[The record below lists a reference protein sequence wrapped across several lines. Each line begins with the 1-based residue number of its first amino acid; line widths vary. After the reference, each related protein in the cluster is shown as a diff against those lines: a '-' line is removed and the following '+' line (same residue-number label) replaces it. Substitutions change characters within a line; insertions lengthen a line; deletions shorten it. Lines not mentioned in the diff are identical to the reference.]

1 MSPHLLSQSF
11 FFSPPPPSLSLLS
24 SPNMKCLI
32 FPAADSASLLSV
44 TSSPDFSAHPLLA
57 HPLFAHP
64 FQEENSSSRSHCAAI
79 SICPLVEHPSLSS
92 PCARSIVFLP
102 LHCLSPLGRHKSVWS
117 LSPLSSLFRVPRWQP
132 GGGSSLGVESEAVA
146 HGRWESIKKKNKTS
160 GRKNTARSACLVQLG
175 MCS

>member
-1 MSPHLLSQSF
+1 
-11 FFSPPPPSLSLLS
+11 
-24 SPNMKCLI
+24 MKCLI
-32 FPAADSASLLSV
+32 FPAADSAPLPNPLLSV
-44 TSSPDFSAHPLLA
+44 TSSPDPSAHPLLA

-132 GGGSSLGVESEAVA
+132 GGGSSPEAESEALA
-146 HGRWESIKKKNKTS
+146 HGRWESIKKKKTS
-160 GRKNTARSACLVQLG
+160 GRKKHCSFRLPGAVRHVCLTSV
-175 MCS
+175 SINA